1 MSKTRTKESKPPRAK
16 NPRPKRHHMNVM
28 VVPHGAGHSRNVYV
42 HFLVLAFLILAS
54 AAMLTFAGIMVSGY
68 WKNIIDLSQLT
79 LLEQRDRDEQRKL
92 EVMEKGIAEL
102 EGKAADINKQYDSIV
117 SSHRLGEVRPAE
129 ALLPPEDGVPPDR
142 LLAAET
148 RLGRVSKN
156 LGVVRRFFNRDPD
169 GLALI
174 PSIIPSSGWFYREFG
189 NTVSP
194 FTGRVEMHRGLDIVA
209 PRGTAIVATADGI
222 VTKADLE
229 EHYGL
234 VVEIDHGNGY
244 VTRYGHN
251 MRNVAQPGMKVKR
264 GQIIAYVGSTG
275 RSSCTHVHYEVI
287 KDGLPYNPR
296 FFILREPKLKT
307 VATAPR
313 GNTI

>member
-1 MSKTRTKESKPPRAK
+1 
-16 NPRPKRHHMNVM
+16 MNVM
-28 VVPHGAGHSRNVYV
+28 VIPHGAGRSRNVYV
-42 HFLVLAFLILAS
+42 HFFVLALLILAS
-54 AAMLTFAGIMVSGY
+54 VAMLTFAGIMVSGY

-79 LLEQRDRDEQRKL
+79 LLEQRDREEQRKL
-92 EVMEKGIAEL
+92 EVMEKGISEL
-102 EGKAADINKQYDSIV
+102 EGKAADINKQYDTIV
-117 SSHRLGEVRPAE
+117 ASHRLGEVRPAE
-129 ALLPPEDGVPPDR
+129 ALLLEEDKATPDLLLGAEAR
-142 LLAAET
+142 LN
-148 RLGRVSKN
+148 RVSKN
-156 LGVVRRFFNRDPD
+156 LGLVRRHFNADPD

-234 VVEIDHGNGY
+234 VIEIDHGNGY
-244 VTRYGHN
+244 LTRYAHN

-287 KDGLPYNPR
+287 KDGIPYNPR
-296 FFILREPKLKT
+296 FFILREPKLRT
-307 VATAPR
+307 VATAPH
-313 GNTI
+313 GDHT

>member
-1 MSKTRTKESKPPRAK
+1 MSKTRIKESKPPRVK
-16 NPRPKRHHMNVM
+16 IPRPKRHHMNVM
-28 VVPHGAGHSRNVYV
+28 VVPHGAGPSRNVYV
-42 HFLVLAFLILAS
+42 HFFVLALLILAS
-54 AAMLTFAGIMVSGY
+54 VGLLTFAGIMVSGY

-92 EVMEKGIAEL
+92 EVMEKGISEL
-102 EGKAADINKQYDSIV
+102 EGKAADINKQYDTIV
-117 SSHRLGEVRPAE
+117 ISHRLGEVRPAE
-129 ALLPPEDGVPPDR
+129 ALLPPEDNVPSDR
-142 LLAAET
+142 LLAVET
-148 RLGRVSKN
+148 RLSRVSKN
-156 LGVVRRFFNRDPD
+156 LAVVRRRFDADPD

-174 PSIIPSSGWFYREFG
+174 PSIIPCSGWFYREFG

-194 FTGRVEMHRGLDIVA
+194 FTSRVEMHRGLDIVA

-251 MRNVAQPGMKVKR
+251 MRNVAQSGMKIKR

-313 GNTI
+313 GNNT